1 MGQVKSEPPAVRVS
15 KDGGCTKA
23 AAGVGD
29 KWVDSEYSLV
39 AGLGAFLM
47 GLEGLVRERG
57 GEDDPNVGLRD
68 W

>member
-1 MGQVKSEPPAVRVS
+1 MS

-39 AGLGAFLM
+39 AGPVAFLM
-47 GLEGLVRERG
+47 GLEGPVRERG
-57 GEDDPNVGLRD
+57 GEDDPIVGLRD